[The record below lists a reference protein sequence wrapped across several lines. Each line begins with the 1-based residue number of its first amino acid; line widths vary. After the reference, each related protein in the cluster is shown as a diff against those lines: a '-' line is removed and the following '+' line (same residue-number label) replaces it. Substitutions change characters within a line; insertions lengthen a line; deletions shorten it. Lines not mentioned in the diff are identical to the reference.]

1 MTGLRD
7 LLAVPPGG
15 EFRLAGVD
23 PRATPGLPSKKATG
37 GDPKAWSAEA
47 VTAIGQ
53 DLAAYQEKL
62 FASAKLKSSDRRILL
77 VLQAMDCGGKD
88 GTVRNVIRGLNPAG
102 IKAVGF
108 GPPDEEERQHDFLW
122 RIRRQ
127 LPEAG
132 VLGVFDRS
140 HYEDVLIH
148 RVRHLSAP
156 EVIEERYGRI
166 VEFEDE
172 LSAGGTTV
180 VKVMLHISPGEQRER
195 LAARLAD
202 PAKRWKYSPGDVDER
217 ELWPAYMEAYE
228 IAIQRTT
235 SDAAPWF
242 VVPADHKWYA
252 RLAVQHLL
260 IEALAG
266 LGQGWPV
273 PGYDVA
279 TEKARLA
286 AS

>member
-1 MTGLRD
+1 MAHHEGFTERLRAGTDFRIADVDPASTPGAHAGKKQGARD
-7 LLAVPPGG
+7 LALGVP
-15 EFRLAGVD
+15 RLAE
-23 PRATPGLPSKKATG
+23 L
-37 GDPKAWSAEA
+37 
-47 VTAIGQ
+47 
-53 DLAAYQEKL
+53 QEKL
-62 FASAKLKSSDRRILL
+62 YAGGLTGEDPRRVLL
-77 VLQAMDCGGKD
+77 VLQAMDTAGKGGVV
-88 GTVRNVIRGLNPAG
+88 GHVVGSVNPYGVHIAAF
-102 IKAVGF
+102 KA
-108 GPPDEEERQHDFLW
+108 PTDEEKQHDFLW